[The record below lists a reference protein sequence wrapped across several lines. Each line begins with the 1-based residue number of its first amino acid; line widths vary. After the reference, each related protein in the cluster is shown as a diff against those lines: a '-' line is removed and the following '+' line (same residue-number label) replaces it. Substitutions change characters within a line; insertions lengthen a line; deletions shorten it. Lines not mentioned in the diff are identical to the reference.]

1 MFATEDDTA
10 DESLTAMIAE
20 VFLQHGLV
28 LPAYVAITINGG
40 IILRPV
46 DGHEGAVL
54 N

>member
-1 MFATEDDTA
+1 MFATEDDPA
-10 DESLTAMIAE
+10 DEPLTRAVAE
-20 VFLQHGLV
+20 IFLEHGLV